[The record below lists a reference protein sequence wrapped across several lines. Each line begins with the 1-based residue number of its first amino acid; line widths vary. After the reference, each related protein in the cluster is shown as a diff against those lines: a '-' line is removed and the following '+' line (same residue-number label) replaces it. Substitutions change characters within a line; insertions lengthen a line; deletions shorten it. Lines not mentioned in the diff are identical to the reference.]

1 MYTRIKDVIIYC
13 VGKMKTFLEA
23 ASTKGFSCQPNRER
37 GWERRDATVRVDW
50 LRVSLEINILSN

>member
-1 MYTRIKDVIIYC
+1 MIIHC

-37 GWERRDATVRVDW
+37 GWERREATVRVDW
-50 LRVSLEINILSN
+50 LRVSLEINILST